1 MIKTQN
7 KHFDKITCILCNK
20 TINIDQLKHNCK
32 LRNLNITLQINNNK
46 LIRL

>member
-1 MIKTQN
+1 MINTLN
-7 KHFDKITCILCNK
+7 NPFHKITCILCNK
-20 TINIDQLKHNCK
+20 RIDKNELKHNCT